1 MHSKSNHGP
10 NQVPETELD
19 GDGVAPELPGVFRT
33 LQVFRAEADVAQVPN
48 PNPIPIPNPN
58 PNPIPSPNPSLALSR
73 CGRAFINGGARSNHA
88 RSCRGTHRPV
98 RLELESP

>member
-48 PNPIPIPNPN
+48 PNPIPIPSPN
-58 PNPIPSPNPSLALSR
+58 PNS
-73 CGRAFINGGARSNHA
+73 
-88 RSCRGTHRPV
+88 GTMSMKKKAMGKPFLW
-98 RLELESP
+98 LELG